1 MNYVLLR
8 NMASLL
14 LLGSLIILLQINNYQ
29 LMSLW
34 GVCAGLLS
42 IYKPMRFFVLTTI
55 CLGIGF
61 FLYLNVNLR
70 WIIELNS
77 KELHIF
83 FNRLSL
89 LFILIPLIALSLIYK
104 IPFMRYW
111 KKPQWNELIGIPF
124 IWSGFHRSK
133 VKYFLLIALTFN
145 LCAFMPF
152 MFRNG
157 WTYVHDVWLFAIV
170 FSITNA
176 VLEEMIWRGTLLS
189 RFSEQLGDKW
199 AVFVTST
206 GFGLQHYSL
215 GFSWGVCI
223 AFSLGGLFFG
233 GITIKSKSIVPTV
246 IWHMLINA
254 LMVFSGFI

>member
-8 NMASLL
+8 NMAALFL
-14 LLGSLIILLQINNYQ
+14 FGSLITLLQTNNY
-29 LMSLW
+29 LLIGFW

-42 IYKPMRFFVLTTI
+42 IYKRMRIFILTTI
-55 CLGIGF
+55 FFGIGF
-61 FLYLNVNLR
+61 FLYLYVNSR
-70 WIIELNS
+70 WIIDLNP
-77 KELHIF
+77 KGLHIF

-89 LFILIPLIALSLIYK
+89 IFIMIPLISLSLIYK
-104 IPFMRYW
+104 IPFIRYW

-124 IWSGFHRSK
+124 IWLGFHQTK
-133 VKYFLLIALTFN
+133 VKYFLLIALTINIFT
-145 LCAFMPF
+145 FMPF
-152 MFRNG
+152 IIRNG
-157 WTYVHDVWLFAIV
+157 WTYTQEVWVLAII

-199 AVFVTST
+199 AVIVTSL

-233 GITIKSKSIVPTV
+233 GITIKSKSIVPGV
-246 IWHMLINA
+246 IWHMSINA
-254 LMVFSGFI
+254 LMVFSGII

>member
-8 NMASLL
+8 NMAFLL
-14 LLGSLIILLQINNYQ
+14 LFGSLITLFQTNNYL
-29 LMSLW
+29 LMSFW
-34 GVCAGLLS
+34 GVFAGLLS
-42 IYKPMRFFVLTTI
+42 IYKPLRFFILTT
-55 CLGIGF
+55 LFFGIGF
-61 FLYLNVNLR
+61 FLYLYVNSH
-70 WIIELNS
+70 WISDLNP
-77 KELHIF
+77 KELHIL

-89 LFILIPLIALSLIYK
+89 ILIIIPLSALSFIYK

-124 IWSGFHRSK
+124 IWSGFHQSK
-133 VKYFLLIALTFN
+133 IKYFLLIALTIN
-145 LCAFMPF
+145 LFTFMPF
-152 MFRNG
+152 IIHNG
-157 WTYVHDVWLFAIV
+157 WTYIQEVWLLAII

-176 VLEEMIWRGTLLS
+176 SLEEIIWRGALLS
-189 RFSEQLGDKW
+189 RFSEQLGEKW
-199 AVFVTST
+199 AVIVTSL

-233 GITIKSKSIVPTV
+233 GITIKSKSIVPGV
-246 IWHMLINA
+246 IWHMSINA